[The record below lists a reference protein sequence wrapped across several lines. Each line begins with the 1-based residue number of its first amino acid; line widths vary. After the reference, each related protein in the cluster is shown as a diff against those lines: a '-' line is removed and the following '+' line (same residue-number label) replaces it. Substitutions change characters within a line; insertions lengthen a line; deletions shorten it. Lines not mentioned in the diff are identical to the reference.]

1 MCSSDLFPSHD
12 TQSLD
17 MWVFDPSY
25 QSPSSN
31 KTIAA
36 VDWLRRQ
43 VHLPSVDIILG
54 LSPSELVNV
63 EPTDVNLAEM
73 VRLHDVCAEP
83 ILFKG
88 SDNRKVTRLVVD
100 AEGRLLCT
108 VEQARAMRY
117 RASRLNNRTQ
127 VYFYIQYWQKFR
139 RYDVINHKR
148 TLLSNN

>member
-1 MCSSDLFPSHD
+1 
-12 TQSLD
+12 

-25 QSPSSN
+25 QSPSS
-31 KTIAA
+31 KETIAA

-43 VHLPSVDIILG
+43 VHLLSVDIILG

-88 SDNRKVTRLVVD
+88 SDNRKVIGSWSTQK
-100 AEGRLLCT
+100 EGCCVQWSKLALCGIEPHGLLI
-108 VEQARAMRY
+108 AR
-117 RASRLNNRTQ
+117 
-127 VYFYIQYWQKFR
+127 KFTFTF
-139 RYDVINHKR
+139 N
-148 TLLSNN
+148 TG